1 MLRSRR
7 RTPLPR
13 PGQVVLPRELARTWS
28 IVDGGTVT
36 LAAAGGGHSVRLRAT
51 VASEVDTARLTGAD
65 LGPLAPHAAV
75 SQLWLRLSD
84 PSSPS
89 DLGNVSDV
97 LSAAAPTAQV
107 SGVAAERTAINRV
120 LDVLLLV
127 VTALLAVAVLIALI
141 GVGNTLA
148 LSVVER
154 RQETGLLRALGLT
167 RRQLRRLLAWEA
179 GLVAGVASLLG
190 VLLGGTYGLAG
201 AAAVLGGR
209 TGVVLSVPWLQVLAI
224 VVVATTAGLLASVLP
239 ARRAARTSPVSALAS

>member
-1 MLRSRR
+1 VLRSRR

-36 LAAAGGGHSVRLRAT
+36 LAAAAGGHSVRLRAT

-97 LSAAAPTAQV
+97 VSAAAPTAQV

-127 VTALLAVAVLIALI
+127 VTALLAVAVLIAMI

-167 RRQLRRLLAWEA
+167 RRQLRRLSPGRPVWSPASPRCSVSCSA
-179 GLVAGVASLLG
+179 GPTGWPAPQPCS
-190 VLLGGTYGLAG
+190 AG
-201 AAAVLGGR
+201 A
-209 TGVVLSVPWLQVLAI
+209 
-224 VVVATTAGLLASVLP
+224 P
-239 ARRAARTSPVSALAS
+239 AWCCPCPGCRSSPSS